1 VNATTRSLRQVL
13 RAEWERTVAW
23 TLATGAA
30 LMLFVGYRNLAASPF
45 AAEEVAHLIT
55 GGIGALIL
63 TVGAVGLLLSAD
75 LRDETDKLDRMDAR
89 LGRQVPVPRRGR
101 VRIAAAGAIVVG
113 LATVTAG
120 WARAAGTADFDRSLS
135 GLALA
140 VVGLA
145 LVVGAVAGGSLAA
158 RRTVRRRI
166 GSLIAASHRHGD
178 GAPDEVTVNDGR
190 EWTAEGLTRFHR
202 RACPALASAIGPAR
216 VVDRPAGGLET
227 CLICHGED

>member
-1 VNATTRSLRQVL
+1 MNATRSLRRVL

-55 GGIGALIL
+55 GGVGALVL
-63 TVGAVGLLLSAD
+63 VAAAVGLLLSAD
-75 LRDETDKLDRMDAR
+75 LRDEADKLDRIDAR
-89 LGRQVPVPRRGR
+89 LGRQVPVARRGR
-101 VRIAAAGAIVVG
+101 VRLVAAGAVVVG
-113 LATVTAG
+113 LAIVTAG

-145 LVVGAVAGGSLAA
+145 LVVGVVAGAGLAA

-166 GSLIAASHRHGD
+166 GVLIAAGDRQGD
-178 GAPDEVTVNDGR
+178 GPTGDVTVDDGR
-190 EWTAEGLTRFHR
+190 EWTAEGLNRFHR
-202 RACPALASAIGPAR
+202 RACPALASATGPAR
-216 VVDRPAGGLET
+216 VVDSPAGGLEL